1 MQNNEI
7 YLAIAVMALANLIT
21 RAIPFLFFNKNEPPK
36 SIKFISDNFPAM
48 IMIILIFYTLAKVDF
63 TTAPHGAKEFIAIA
77 ITTLLHIK
85 LNNYLV
91 SIFIGTI
98 SYMALVQYL

>member
-1 MQNNEI
+1 MNNTEI
-7 YLAIAVMALANLIT
+7 YLAIAVMAVANLIT
-21 RAIPFLFFNKNEPPK
+21 RAIPFLFFSKKEPPK
-36 SIKFISDNFPAM
+36 YIKFISDNFPAM

-63 TTAPHGAKEFIAIA
+63 NSAPYGAKELIAII
-77 ITTLLHIK
+77 ITALLHIK

-98 SYMALVQYL
+98 SYMALIQYL